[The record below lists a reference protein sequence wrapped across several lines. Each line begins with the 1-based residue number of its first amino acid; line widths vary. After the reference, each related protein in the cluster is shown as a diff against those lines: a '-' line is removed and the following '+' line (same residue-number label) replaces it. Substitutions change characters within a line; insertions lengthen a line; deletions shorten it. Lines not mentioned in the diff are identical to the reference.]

1 MKSSSLLLSLAG
13 LSLAACVH
21 FQPRS
26 LSPESSSA
34 SFVGRSLN
42 DAGLKSFLAE
52 QHAGSAWT
60 VDKLAL
66 AAAYFHGDVKVAQAM
81 ADEAAAGIT
90 TAAQRANPVLSFSP
104 GYNSTT
110 KGISPWIISPSLDVP
125 IETAGKRGKR
135 IALAQAEV
143 ESAKLLLAAA
153 GWDARNKVRKAMLDV
168 FAGRENAALL
178 KAEIALHDEA
188 LKKLDAQVK
197 AGEAPAFELT
207 TARLSLNRSK
217 LALHDAEKQSA
228 TAMAQLASAVGVTT
242 AALEAV
248 TLDFSAFTSFPDA
261 PGAAVRKKALTHR
274 SDLLAALADYKA
286 SEAALRLEIA
296 KQYPNIHL
304 GPGYELD
311 QTDNKWTLGLSIDL
325 PILNQNKGPIAQA
338 EAKRKTAAAKFE
350 AKQAAVFGEIE
361 TALAAYRAAQVKAA
375 TAAQLADEATHAS
388 DTTKRM
394 VEAGEL
400 GPLELV
406 RRRIEASASTL
417 SGLESRIQAQEAI
430 GQLEAALQLPLR
442 SIK

>member
-1 MKSSSLLLSLAG
+1 MKLSPLVISLAG
-13 LSLAACVH
+13 LSLAACVQFKPH
-21 FQPRS
+21 PLSAETSSTNFAGRS
-26 LSPESSSA
+26 LSD
-34 SFVGRSLN
+34 V
-42 DAGLKSFLAE
+42 GLKSFLAE
-52 QHAGSAWT
+52 QHAGSAWS

-90 TAAQRANPVLSFSP
+90 TAAQRPNPTLSFSP
-104 GYNSTT
+104 GYNSTSS
-110 KGISPWIISPSLDVP
+110 GISPWIITPSLDVP

-143 ESAKLLLAAA
+143 ESAKLMVAAA
-153 GWDARNKVRKAMLDV
+153 GWEARNKVRKAMLEV
-168 FAGRENAALL
+168 YAGRENAALL
-178 KAEIALHDEA
+178 KSEIALHDEA

-217 LALHDAEKQSA
+217 LALHDAEKQSS
-228 TAMAQLASAVGVTT
+228 TAMTQLASAVGVTT

-248 TLDFSAFTSFPDA
+248 TLDFSSFESFPDA
-261 PGAAVRKKALTHR
+261 PGNAARKKALTHR

-286 SEAALRLEIA
+286 TEAALRLEIA
-296 KQYPNIHL
+296 KQYPDVHL

-311 QTDNKWTLGLSIDL
+311 QGDNKWTLGLSIDL

-338 EAKRKTAAAKFE
+338 EAKRKTAAVKFE

-361 TALAAYRAAQVKAA
+361 TALAAYRAAQAKAT
-375 TAAQLADEATHAS
+375 TAAQLADEAAHAS

-400 GPLELV
+400 APLELV

-417 SGLESRIQAQEAI
+417 SRLESRIQAQEAI
-430 GQLEAALQLPLR
+430 GQLEASLQLPLR
-442 SIK
+442 SVK

>member
-1 MKSSSLLLSLAG
+1 MKSSPLLLSLAA

-21 FQPRS
+21 FQQRA

-90 TAAQRANPVLSFSP
+90 TAAQRPNPVLSFAP

-110 KGISPWIISPSLDVP
+110 KGISPWIITPSLDVP

-135 IALAQAEV
+135 VALAQAEV
-143 ESAKLLLAAA
+143 ESAKLLVAAA
-153 GWDARNKVRKAMLDV
+153 GWEARNKVRKAMLDV
-168 FAGRENAALL
+168 YAGRENAALL
-178 KAEIALHDEA
+178 KAEVALHDEA

-217 LALHDAEKQSA
+217 LALHDAEKQST
-228 TAMAQLASAVGVTT
+228 TAMAQLASAVGVST

-248 TLDFSAFTSFPDA
+248 TLDFSAFTLFPGA
-261 PGAAVRKKALTHR
+261 PGSEARKKALTHR

-296 KQYPNIHL
+296 KQYPDIHL

-325 PILNQNKGPIAQA
+325 PVLNQNKGPIAQA

-361 TALAAYRAAQVKAA
+361 AAIAAYRAAQAKAA

-417 SGLESRIQAQEAI
+417 SRLESRIQAQEAI

-442 SIK
+442 SMK

>member
-1 MKSSSLLLSLAG
+1 MKSSLLVPSLAA

-21 FQPRS
+21 FQPRP
-26 LSPESSSA
+26 LSPDASSA
-34 SFVGRSLN
+34 SFTGRSLG

-52 QHAGSAWT
+52 QHAGSTWT

-90 TAAQRANPVLSFSP
+90 TAAQRPNPVLSFSP
-104 GYNSTT
+104 GYNSTS
-110 KGISPWIISPSLDVP
+110 KGISPWIIFPSVDVP

-135 IALAQAEV
+135 IAFAEAEV
-143 ESAKLLLAAA
+143 ESAKLMVAAA

-168 FAGRENAALL
+168 YAGRENATLL

-188 LKKLDAQVK
+188 LTKLSAQVK

-217 LALHDAEKQSA
+217 LALHDAEKKSS
-228 TAMAQLASAVGVTT
+228 TAMAQLASAVGVPSS
-242 AALEAV
+242 ALETV
-248 TLDFSAFTSFPDA
+248 PLDFSSFESFPDA
-261 PGAAVRKKALTHR
+261 PGNAARRNALTHR
-274 SDLLAALADYKA
+274 SDLLAALAGYKA
-286 SEAALRLEIA
+286 AEATLRLEIA
-296 KQYPNIHL
+296 KQYPDVHL

-311 QTDNKWTLGLSIDL
+311 QGDNKWHIGLSIDL

-361 TALAAYRAAQVKAA
+361 AALVAYRAAQAKAT
-375 TAAQLADEATHAS
+375 TAAQLADEAAHAS

-400 GPLELV
+400 GALELV

-417 SGLESRIQAQEAI
+417 SRLESRLQAQEAI

-442 SIK
+442 SVK

>member
-1 MKSSSLLLSLAG
+1 M
-13 LSLAACVH
+13 
-21 FQPRS
+21 
-26 LSPESSSA
+26 
-34 SFVGRSLN
+34 SFSGRSLG

-81 ADEAAAGIT
+81 AEEAEAGIT
-90 TAAQRANPVLSFSP
+90 TAAQRPNPTLSFSP
-104 GYNSTT
+104 GYNSTSS
-110 KGISPWIISPSLDVP
+110 GISPWIITPSFDVP

-143 ESAKLLLAAA
+143 ERAKLMVAAA
-153 GWDARNKVRKAMLDV
+153 GWEARNKVRKAMLDV
-168 FAGRENAALL
+168 YAGRENAALL

-217 LALHDAEKQSA
+217 LALHDAEKQAA
-228 TAMAQLASAVGVTT
+228 TAMAQLASAVGVPS
-242 AALEAV
+242 AALEVV
-248 TLDFSAFTSFPDA
+248 TLDFTSFDSFPEA
-261 PGAAVRKKALTHR
+261 PGNAARKKALTHR

-286 SEAALRLEIA
+286 AEAALRLEIA
-296 KQYPNIHL
+296 KQYPDVHF

-311 QTDNKWTLGLSIDL
+311 QTDNKWTLGLSVEL
-325 PILNQNKGPIAQA
+325 PVLNQNKGPITQA
-338 EAKRKTAAAKFE
+338 EAKHKTAAAKFE

-361 TALAAYRAAQVKAA
+361 AALAAYRAAQAKAS
-375 TAAQLADEATHAS
+375 TAAQLADEAAHAS

-406 RRRIEASASTL
+406 RRRIEASASAL
-417 SGLESRIQAQEAI
+417 SRLEAKLQTQEAI

-442 SIK
+442 SVK